1 MEDHSDQSPLEE
13 QEVRTNR
20 LWWAFGIVGVLA
32 AFGIGFLLA
41 RFFQLGVS
49 SADIA
54 FAQNMTVHHSQ
65 AVEMATYLYERTNDE
80 GLRTMAYD
88 IMLSQQGQIGMMQGW
103 LELWGQPA
111 TAPLGAM
118 QQMMGMATQEQVN
131 ALKTLPSPE
140 LEKQFLELMIRHH
153 QGGVAMAQ
161 EELQK
166 GSQPNVKRLADNIVK
181 GQQAEIE
188 YMQGLLQKMGAA
200 PLPAAT
206 PMPMQMDMPTSTPT
220 GP

>member
-1 MEDHSDQSPLEE
+1 MEDHSDQSPLEK
-13 QEVRTNR
+13 QQVRTNR
-20 LWWAFGIVGVLA
+20 VWWALGIVGVLA
-32 AFGIGFLLA
+32 AFGLGFLLA
-41 RFFQLGVS
+41 RLFQPTIA
-49 SADIA
+49 SADIT

-65 AVEMATYLYERTNDE
+65 AVEMATYLYERTNDA
-80 GLRTMAYD
+80 GLKTIAYD

-103 LELWGQPA
+103 LELWNQPA

-188 YMQGLLQKMGAA
+188 YMQGLLQKMGAS
-200 PLPAAT
+200 PLPEAT
-206 PMPMQMDMPTSTPT
+206 PMPMQMDMPTMTPR
-220 GP
+220 P